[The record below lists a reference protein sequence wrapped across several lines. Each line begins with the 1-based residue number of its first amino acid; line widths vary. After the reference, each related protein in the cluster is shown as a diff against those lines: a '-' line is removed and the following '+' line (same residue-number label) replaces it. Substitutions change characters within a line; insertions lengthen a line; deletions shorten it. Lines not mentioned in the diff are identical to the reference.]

1 MGRFRSTSVRIVEGE
16 GGATDALSSLA
27 VDYTSSTV
35 LGASED
41 DAVESSD
48 YSEAEYSDE
57 LVD

>member
-1 MGRFRSTSVRIVEGE
+1 M
-16 GGATDALSSLA
+16 SSLA